1 MYLDNKNSVKL
12 SELIHWVKQELLSEE
27 TRHTD
32 PVPLFVIDEVTLEV
46 NFVLTGEGQG
56 GFDVKVVKAG
66 AKVTEER
73 VQKATIKMKPLVP
86 YNKLAEEFANR
97 EPHLVE
103 QVMKQSV
110 KVLLRGRT
118 VEDDEDEVPELT

>member
-27 TRHTD
+27 TRGTD

-46 NFVLTGEGQG
+46 NFVLTGEGEG

-66 AKVTEER
+66 AKVTEEH
-73 VQKATIKMKPLVP
+73 VQTATIKMKPLVP
-86 YNKLAEEFANR
+86 YNKLAEEFAKR
-97 EPHLVE
+97 KPHLVE
-103 QVMKQSV
+103 QVMEDSV
-110 KVLLRGRT
+110 RVLLRGRT
-118 VEDDEDEVPELT
+118 VEDDEEEVTDLT

>member
-27 TRHTD
+27 TRRTD

-46 NFVLTGEGQG
+46 NFVLTGEGEG
-56 GFDVKVVKAG
+56 GFDVKIVKLG

-86 YNKLAEEFANR
+86 YNKLAEEFAKR
-97 EPHLVE
+97 KPHLVD
-103 QVMKQSV
+103 QVMEDSV
-110 KVLLRGRT
+110 RVLLRGRT
-118 VEDDEDEVPELT
+118 VEDDEHEVTDLT

>member
-27 TRHTD
+27 TRRTD
-32 PVPLFVIDEVTLEV
+32 PVPLFVVDEVTLEV
-46 NFVLTGEGQG
+46 NFVLTGEGEG

-73 VQKATIKMKPLVP
+73 MQTVTIKMKPLVP
-86 YNKLAEEFANR
+86 YNKLAEEFAKQK
-97 EPHLVE
+97 PHLIE
-103 QVMKQSV
+103 QVMEDSV
-110 KVLLRGRT
+110 RVLLRGRT
-118 VEDDEDEVPELT
+118 VEDDEDEVTELT